1 VSAEDVEGD
10 HGACFLDPGYF
21 SDHTWGSDAGK
32 EQAERLTS
40 AMSDIKEAADI
51 EQKARFEEG
60 DWVRWQFGEGSSRGQ
75 VKDVEDEA
83 GESLSVDGNER
94 EAKEDEPVYKMDV
107 WREEDEELRGQA
119 VKSETELEEADQPAA
134 LDQNAIA
141 AKSATVSGDLAPVYA
156 KADPSALD
164 EETVEQALEA
174 DEMILY
180 GKANIEHQD
189 TDGDV
194 LDMETLERS
203 LDRFFE
209 SEKAPGIISIG
220 HDDVPVGIPK
230 RSHTLDEDTTIEV
243 DGETYEFEAG
253 ETIETHA
260 EDNDGDGR
268 PELWLVADLAK
279 DNDIAR
285 RTRLK
290 ALSGELNGFS
300 VTVSKGESGVK
311 DEVRALHAVTIGT
324 DEQIKNKGSEFDVA
338 EFKARF
344 GLADDATVE
353 MVAEEIVSVVEEIA
367 K

>member
-1 VSAEDVEGD
+1 MPEKVDECVESVLEDNPDLTESEAYAICNAQKGEVE
-10 HGACFLDPGYF
+10 
-21 SDHTWGSDAGK
+21 
-32 EQAERLTS
+32 
-40 AMSDIKEAADI
+40 DI
-51 EQKARFEEG
+51 ETLLSAALKLNSEG
-60 DWVRWQFGEGSSRGQ
+60 GE
-75 VKDVEDEA
+75 VED
-83 GESLSVDGNER
+83 DG
-94 EAKEDEPVYKMDV
+94 
-107 WREEDEELRGQA
+107 
-119 VKSETELEEADQPAA
+119 SEV
-134 LDQNAIA
+134 A

-156 KADPSALD
+156 KADPATLD
-164 EETVEQALEA
+164 EEIVEQALEA

-180 GKANIEHQD
+180 GKANIEHRD

-353 MVAEEIVSVVEEIA
+353 KVAEEIVSVVEEIA